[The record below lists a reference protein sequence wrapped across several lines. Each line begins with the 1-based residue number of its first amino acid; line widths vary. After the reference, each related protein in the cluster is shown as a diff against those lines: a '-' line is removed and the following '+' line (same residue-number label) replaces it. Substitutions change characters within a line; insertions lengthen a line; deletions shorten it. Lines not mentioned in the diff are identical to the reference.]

1 MKDYLEYQENRI
13 NFQTWKENAGFE
25 LNQLREAGCEYP
37 EYQFLEAYMAH
48 LDGKMMWQKKSS
60 RIFTVKNLQEKEL
73 GNSRNLSLSL
83 YSDRFV

>member
-1 MKDYLEYQENRI
+1 MNIRKNRI

-48 LDGKMMWQKKSS
+48 LDGKDDVAKKSS
-60 RIFTVKNLQEKEL
+60 RIFTVKNLQEKNWKQPEL
-73 GNSRNLSLSL
+73 ISIS
-83 YSDRFV
+83 VQ

>member
-48 LDGKMMWQKKSS
+48 LDGKEDVAKK
-60 RIFTVKNLQEKEL
+60 ILKNFHGKEFTREEL
-73 GNSRNLSLSL
+73 ETAGTYL
-83 YSDRFV
+83 YLCTVTGL

>member
-25 LNQLREAGCEYP
+25 LNQLREAGHEYP

-48 LDGKMMWQKKSS
+48 LDGKDDVAKKSS
-60 RIFTVKNLQEKEL
+60 RIFTVKNLQEKNWKQPEL
-73 GNSRNLSLSL
+73 ISIS
-83 YSDRFV
+83 VQ